1 MVIIITNQ
9 LFKNMTPINIMNNLL
24 RIKEDI
30 ETLNKVRQLEILKIF
45 MNRQVNISENK
56 NGVFIN
62 LSMLSPEMILILTN
76 KILYYKQQ
84 DVSLI
89 EIENIKQEF
98 HDNFFEKKNEQKH
111 HKDNVQYAI

>member
-9 LFKNMTPINIMNNLL
+9 RFKNMTPLNIMNNLL

-45 MNRQVNISENK
+45 MSRQVNISENK

-76 KILYYKQQ
+76 KIVYYKQQ